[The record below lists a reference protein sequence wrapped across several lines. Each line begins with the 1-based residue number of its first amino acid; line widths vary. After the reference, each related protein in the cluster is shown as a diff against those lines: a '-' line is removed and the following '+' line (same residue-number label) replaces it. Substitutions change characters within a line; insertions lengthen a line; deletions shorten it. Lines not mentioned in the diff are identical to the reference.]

1 MYRLLIVDDEE
12 IITESLYEV
21 FSQLKS
27 EELDIYKAFSAKE
40 ALSWLSRTRIDI
52 VLTDIRMP
60 GMSGLEL
67 SKEILNYWPRCKII
81 FLTGY
86 SEFEYAYEAFQMKNV
101 KYLLKTEGYAKVTET
116 VLSVVEEIKTDNRI
130 NNIIEKSQ
138 KQLELYEQMEQGE
151 YLRYFVQDSQIFH
164 DRETELSENF
174 QRLNINLNANA
185 PVFLVLGRVVHP
197 SEITYTEQAKL
208 LTSVRVIWEQFISN
222 QLHHLAI
229 VDRKGDWLWFLQ
241 PSDYNDEKFNEH
253 LIRYLEGTL
262 EQIQEACQQSLGIEL
277 SFTISGSKSNWSKV
291 TLQYERLRELQQMKI
306 GDGLSSIQIDLY
318 SQTTDVENKE
328 STRLAS
334 KVEILN
340 GHLEI
345 GRKDE
350 FIDSFTEMKEYALHH
365 VCSFQKVNEIYYSLS
380 LMLLTY
386 INRKGLHGQLN
397 NLEKLMRLE
406 AHKTIEDG
414 FHYLLEIGK
423 RVLDIKSMD
432 ERDRASTVAEKICE
446 FIQDHLHE
454 DLSLVRLAE
463 VHHFNPSYLSRFF
476 KQEKGMNIS
485 EYIDNCRITKAKELL
500 SNGDLKVREVALK
513 VGYEAAHSFTR
524 FFKKSTGM
532 TPQEYK
538 DSLIYN

>member
-1 MYRLLIVDDEE
+1 
-12 IITESLYEV
+12 V

-40 ALSWLSRTRIDI
+40 VLSWLSRTRIDI

-130 NNIIEKSQ
+130 NTIIEKSQ

-185 PVFLVLGRVVHP
+185 PVFLVLGRVVYP

-208 LTSVRVIWEQFISN
+208 LTSVRVIWEQFMSN
-222 QLHHLAI
+222 HLHHLAI

-291 TLQYERLRELQQMKI
+291 SLQYERLRELQQMKI

-345 GRKDE
+345 RRKDE

-406 AHKTIEDG
+406 AHKTIADG

-423 RVLDIKSMD
+423 RILDIKSMD

-485 EYIDNCRITKAKELL
+485 EY
-500 SNGDLKVREVALK
+500 
-513 VGYEAAHSFTR
+513 
-524 FFKKSTGM
+524 
-532 TPQEYK
+532 
-538 DSLIYN
+538 